1 MVWDVDGEERVAPRL
16 RRALRSAEEEEGSP
30 GPIAVDVTLLGRGGA
45 RWSDEQ
51 EEVPLRGRL
60 RRALLAI
67 D

>member
-1 MVWDVDGEERVAPRL
+1 MVWEVEGDERVAPPL
-16 RRALRSAEEEEGSP
+16 RRALPSVEENEGAP
-30 GPIAVDVTLLGRGGA
+30 GPLALNVALLRTHGA

-60 RRALLAI
+60 RRAFLAI